1 MKVLNR
7 KVEKQDDKV
16 IVTESVEKIYN
27 REELIVQLTNIQM
40 EKTYTI
46 SQSKKLKEEYDKL
59 VQKENDI
66 KAMLQEFQDDKFK
79 EILE

>member
-27 REELIVQLTNIQM
+27 REELIVQLANIQM

>member
-66 KAMLQEFQDDKFK
+66 KAMLQEFKDDKFE